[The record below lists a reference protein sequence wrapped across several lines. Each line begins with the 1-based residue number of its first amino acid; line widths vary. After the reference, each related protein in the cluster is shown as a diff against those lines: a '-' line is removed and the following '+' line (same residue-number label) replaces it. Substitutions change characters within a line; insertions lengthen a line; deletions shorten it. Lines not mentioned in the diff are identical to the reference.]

1 MGRDGRVVDGSRLE
15 SDRGLTPAGGSN
27 PSLSEFDRVVE
38 SIMARRNAGSGIP
51 VFLDEVILRQLLQPL
66 VKDKTS

>member
-1 MGRDGRVVDGSRLE
+1 MVDGAGLE
-15 SDRGLTPAGGSN
+15 NRSGLTPTGGSN
-27 PSLSEFDRVVE
+27 PSLSDFDRVVE

-51 VFLDEVILRQLLQPL
+51 VFLEEVILRQLLQPL